1 MIDPQL
7 AIRAK
12 AVLEEFT
19 ADAQAALQDSL
30 RSIILFG
37 SAAEDALRATS
48 DVNVIVVLHRFE
60 SERIDA
66 LREALIKAR
75 VAIRLEVMFLLESEL
90 ATASEAFAVKFADI
104 QHRRRVLLG
113 DDVFAT
119 LTVSPEAMRA
129 RLQQVLLNMN
139 LRLRQ
144 AFAVSAHREERL
156 PAVLAEQIAPLRTC
170 AAALLDLRGEP
181 AASPKAALEKVVSAW
196 GDAVLLRQLAAFSQ
210 IREGELLASGAA
222 RQLVLD
228 MLKMV
233 ERLAKELAV

>member
-19 ADAQAALQDSL
+19 LDAQAALQDSL

-66 LREALIKAR
+66 LRDALIKAR
-75 VAIRLEVMFLLESEL
+75 VAIRLEVMFLLESEIE
-90 ATASEAFAVKFADI
+90 TASEAFAVKFADI
-104 QHRRRVLLG
+104 QHRRRVLWG
-113 DDVFAT
+113 DDVFAA
-119 LTVSPEAMRA
+119 LEVSPEAMRL
-129 RLQQVLLNMN
+129 RLRQVLLNMN

-144 AFAVSAHREERL
+144 AYAVSANREEKL
-156 PAVLAEQIAPLRTC
+156 PVILAEQIAPLRTS
-170 AAALLDLRGEP
+170 AAVLLAIRGQR
-181 AASPKAALEKVVSAW
+181 AASPKAALETVVSSW
-196 GDAVLLRQLAAFSQ
+196 GDTALLQQLAAFSQ
-210 IREGELLASGAA
+210 IREGELLAPGAA
-222 RQLVLD
+222 RQLLLD
-228 MLKMV
+228 MLTMV
-233 ERLAKELAV
+233 ERLRVEQGA